1 MMRRNKK
8 RFSCGVLMVLLMVF
22 WFSFG
27 LNAGKL
33 RKLPLNL
40 LDLKTP
46 RKVITLQKIRGSFN
60 LSSQLK
66 INMPYHSSRGRGV
79 GFSTIAGF
87 KAWVAAVNDGMSS
100 KDIGVAGFKTPACQI
115 TGADIHN
122 VTVTAKANFLD
133 VKGEILFSIVV
144 CEEGTMIGH
153 SSYFIIKPG
162 YQEITSKSFTI
173 KSGKKYHAESYIVAE
188 PYYPD
193 TGDCGTAKFQ
203 SIKFNL

>member
-1 MMRRNKK
+1 MLRRNKK
-8 RFSCGVLMVLLMVF
+8 RFSSGVLVALLMIF
-22 WFSFG
+22 WFSVG
-27 LNAGKL
+27 LNAGKP

-40 LDLKTP
+40 LDLKIP
-46 RKVITLQKIRGSFN
+46 QKVITLQNIRGSFKF
-60 LSSQLK
+60 SSQFK
-66 INMPYHSSRGRGV
+66 FNKPYHSSRGRGV
-79 GFSTIAGF
+79 GFSTVMGY

-133 VKGEILFSIVV
+133 VKGEVLFSIVV
-144 CEEGTMIGH
+144 CEEGTMIEH
-153 SSYFIIKPG
+153 SSYFITKPG
-162 YQEITSKSFTI
+162 YQEITSKPFNI